1 MEKPILFDLAT
12 HLDNRGSFTPLS
24 LNLFEKKWIQSNVS
38 VNDKKNTFRGLHFQK
53 GEFAQAKLLKVI
65 HGEIIDYVVDLREE
79 SEDYMKLQEFRLT
92 RNNALLVPRGF
103 AHGFITTEKNTVV
116 QYLVDNDYNKE
127 SEICIKWDSV
137 PDVKE
142 TITKYIT
149 GWDLKMVISHKD
161 EEGITLEEYQKN
173 IIGK

>member
-1 MEKPILFDLAT
+1 MEKAILFDLGT

-24 LNLFEKKWIQSNVS
+24 LTLFKKKWVQSNVS

-65 HGEIIDYVVDLREE
+65 HGEIIDYIVDMRED
-79 SEDYMKLQEFRLT
+79 SKDYMKLQEFKLT

-127 SEICIKWDSV
+127 SEGTLFWNDV
-137 PDVKE
+137 PELYK
-142 TITKYIT
+142 KLK
-149 GWDLKMVISHKD
+149 GKDLIISEKD
-161 EEGITLEEYQKN
+161 KPSE
-173 IIGK
+173 IIN

>member
-1 MEKPILFDLAT
+1 MEKAILFDLGT

-24 LNLFEKKWIQSNVS
+24 LNLFDKKWIQSNVS
-38 VNDKKNTFRGLHFQK
+38 VNTKINTFRGLHFQK

-65 HGEIIDYVVDLREE
+65 HGEIIDYIVDMRQD
-79 SEDYMKLQEFRLT
+79 SEDYMKLQEFKLT

-127 SEICIKWDSV
+127 SEGTLFWNDV
-137 PDVKE
+137 PELNK
-142 TITKYIT
+142 KLK
-149 GWDLKMVISHKD
+149 GKDLIISEKD
-161 EEGITLEEYQKN
+161 KPSE
-173 IIGK
+173 IIN

>member
-1 MEKPILFDLAT
+1 MEKPILFDLGT
-12 HLDNRGSFTPLS
+12 YLDNRGSFTPLS

-38 VNDKKNTFRGLHFQK
+38 VNTKINTFRGLHFQK

-65 HGEIIDYVVDLREE
+65 HGEIIDYVVDMREG
-79 SEDYMKLQEFRLT
+79 SENYMKLQEFKLT

-127 SEICIKWDSV
+127 SEGTLFWSDV
-137 PDVKE
+137 PELHK
-142 TITKYIT
+142 KLK
-149 GWDLKMVISHKD
+149 GKDLIISEKD
-161 EEGITLEEYQKN
+161 NPNAFIN
-173 IIGK
+173 

>member
-1 MEKPILFDLAT
+1 MEKPILFDLST

-24 LNLFEKKWIQSNVS
+24 LNLFEKKWVQSNVS
-38 VNDKKNTFRGLHFQK
+38 VNTKINTFRGLHFQK

-65 HGEIIDYVVDLREE
+65 SGEIIDYVVDLREE

-127 SEICIKWDSV
+127 SEGTLFWSDV
-137 PDVKE
+137 PELYK
-142 TITKYIT
+142 KLK
-149 GWDLKMVISHKD
+149 GKDLIISQKD
-161 EEGITLEEYQKN
+161 NPNAFIN
-173 IIGK
+173 

>member
-24 LNLFEKKWIQSNVS
+24 LNLFEKKWVQSNVS

-127 SEICIKWDSV
+127 SEGTLFWSDV
-137 PDVKE
+137 PELYK
-142 TITKYIT
+142 KLK
-149 GWDLKMVISHKD
+149 GKDLIISQKD
-161 EEGITLEEYQKN
+161 NPNAFIN
-173 IIGK
+173 

>member
-1 MEKPILFDLAT
+1 MEKAILFDLGT

-24 LNLFEKKWIQSNVS
+24 LNLFDKKWVQSNVS
-38 VNDKKNTFRGLHFQK
+38 VNTKINTFRGLHFQK

-65 HGEIIDYVVDLREE
+65 HGEIIDYIVDMRED
-79 SEDYMKLQEFRLT
+79 SENYMKLQEFKLT

-127 SEICIKWDSV
+127 SEGTLFWNDV
-137 PDVKE
+137 PELNK
-142 TITKYIT
+142 KLK
-149 GWDLKMVISHKD
+149 GKDLIISEKD
-161 EEGITLEEYQKN
+161 KPSE
-173 IIGK
+173 IIH